1 MRSRDDVTAL
11 AIPFPY
17 GRMPDSFARKMR
29 RAYLAA
35 IAYTDSLVGR
45 MVAGVE
51 AAGMTDDTIVTFVGG
66 ESRTLWWSEKFRFGA
81 DTALCATADHGW
93 AL

>member
-1 MRSRDDVTAL
+1 
-11 AIPFPY
+11 
-17 GRMPDSFARKMR
+17 MPDSFARKMR

-66 ESRTLWWSEKFRFGA
+66 ESRTLW
-81 DTALCATADHGW
+81 L
-93 AL
+93 

>member
-51 AAGMTDDTIVTFVGG
+51 AAGMRDDTIVTFIGG
-66 ESRTLWWSEKFRFGA
+66 KSASTLW
-81 DTALCATADHGW
+81 L
-93 AL
+93 

>member
-1 MRSRDDVTAL
+1 
-11 AIPFPY
+11 
-17 GRMPDSFARKMR
+17 
-29 RAYLAA
+29 
-35 IAYTDSLVGR
+35 

>member
-1 MRSRDDVTAL
+1 
-11 AIPFPY
+11 
-17 GRMPDSFARKMR
+17 MPDNFARKMR

-81 DTALCATADHGW
+81 DTAPFAPRQTTAGRCESSLHLSCALASQR
-93 AL
+93 